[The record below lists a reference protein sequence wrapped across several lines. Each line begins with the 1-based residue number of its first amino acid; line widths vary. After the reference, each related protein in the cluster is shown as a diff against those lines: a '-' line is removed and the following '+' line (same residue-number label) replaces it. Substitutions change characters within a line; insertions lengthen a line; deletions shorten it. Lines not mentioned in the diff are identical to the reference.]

1 MKNALSVNRAIR
13 NGGIVFLALF
23 FISQGMNAQIYN
35 RRINTAVPFMRI
47 SPDARSAGMGNLSL
61 AMSPEAN
68 DLFGNTAKL
77 PMLENKSGFLR
88 VRRA

>member
-1 MKNALSVNRAIR
+1 MKIMKNALSVILGMNKNIF
-13 NGGIVFLALF
+13 VLAGLF
-23 FISQGMNAQIYN
+23 FISQGLHAQIYN
-35 RRINTAVPFMRI
+35 KRINTAVPFMRI

-77 PMLENKSGFLR
+77 PMLEKTAAF
-88 VRRA
+88 